1 MMFSIGELSL
11 RTGVSTQTIRYYER
25 IALLPEP
32 RRAKNGY
39 RVYDNTDI
47 ERLQFVKRARQLDF
61 SLDDIAEILA
71 FRERNEA
78 PCSVV
83 MDVMAEQINE
93 IDRRIADL
101 IRLREELA
109 QLHRIGLTMPE
120 DIEMK
125 RCVCHLIKTGIHN
138 EEIDNDG

>member
-1 MMFSIGELSL
+1 MFSIGELSL
-11 RTGVSTQTIRYYER
+11 RTGISTQTIRYYER

-32 RRAKNGY
+32 CRAENGY
-39 RVYDNTDI
+39 RVYDDTDAD
-47 ERLQFVKRARQLDF
+47 RLQFVTRARQLDF

-83 MDVMAEQINE
+83 MDVMAQQIDE

-109 QLHRIGLTMPE
+109 QLHHIGLTMPE

-125 RCVCHLIKTGIHN
+125 RCVCHLIKSGLPD
-138 EEIDNDG
+138 EEGD

>member
-1 MMFSIGELSL
+1 MFSIGEISHQ
-11 RTGVSTQTIRYYER
+11 TGVSTQTIRYYER

-32 RRAKNGY
+32 RRAANDY
-39 RVYDNTDI
+39 RVYDEADI
-47 ERLQFVKRARQLDF
+47 DRLQFVTRARQLDF
-61 SLDDIAEILA
+61 SLNEIAEILA

-83 MDVMAEQINE
+83 MDVMAQQIDE
-93 IDRRIADL
+93 INRRIADF

-109 QLHRIGLTMPE
+109 GLHRIGLTMPE

-125 RCVCHLIKTGIHN
+125 HCVCHLIKSGLPD

>member
-1 MMFSIGELSL
+1 MFSIGEISQQ
-11 RTGVSTQTIRYYER
+11 TGVSTQTIRYYER

-32 RRAKNGY
+32 RRAANDY
-39 RVYDNTDI
+39 RVYDEADI
-47 ERLQFVKRARQLDF
+47 DRLQFVTRARQLDF

-83 MDVMAEQINE
+83 MEVMAQQIDE
-93 IDRRIADL
+93 IDRRIVDF

-125 RCVCHLIKTGIHN
+125 RCVCHLIKSGLPD
-138 EEIDNDG
+138 EEIDDDG

>member
-1 MMFSIGELSL
+1 MFSIGELSL

-25 IALLPEP
+25 IALLPKP
-32 RRAKNGY
+32 RRAENGY

-47 ERLQFVKRARQLDF
+47 ERLQFVMRARQLDF
-61 SLDDIAEILA
+61 SLEDIAEILA

-83 MDVMAEQINE
+83 MDVMAQQIDE

-125 RCVCHLIKTGIHN
+125 RCVCHLIKTGIQN

>member
-1 MMFSIGELSL
+1 MFSIGELSL
-11 RTGVSTQTIRYYER
+11 RTGISTQTIRYYES

-39 RVYDNTDI
+39 RTYNNTDI
-47 ERLQFVKRARQLDF
+47 DRLQFVTRARQLDF

-78 PCSVV
+78 PCSVA
-83 MDVMAEQINE
+83 MNVMAQQIDE
-93 IDRRIADL
+93 IDTRIADL

-125 RCVCHLIKTGIHN
+125 RCVCHLIKSGLPE
-138 EEIDNDG
+138 EEIDDDR

>member
-1 MMFSIGELSL
+1 MMFSIGEISQL
-11 RTGVSTQTIRYYER
+11 TGISSQTIRYYER

-32 RRAKNGY
+32 CRAENGY
-39 RVYDNTDI
+39 RLYDNTDV
-47 ERLQFVKRARQLDF
+47 ERLQFVTRARQLDF

-83 MDVMAEQINE
+83 MDVMTQQIDE

-125 RCVCHLIKTGIHN
+125 HCVCHLIKSGLPD

>member
-1 MMFSIGELSL
+1 MFSIGELSQQ
-11 RTGVSTQTIRYYER
+11 TGVSTQTIRYYER

-32 RRAKNGY
+32 RRAANDY
-39 RVYDNTDI
+39 RVYDEADI
-47 ERLQFVKRARQLDF
+47 NRLQFVTRARQLDF

-83 MDVMAEQINE
+83 MEVMAQQIVE
-93 IDRRIADL
+93 VDRRIADL

-109 QLHRIGLTMPE
+109 GLHRIGLTMPE

-125 RCVCHLIKTGIHN
+125 RCVCHLIKSGLPD
-138 EEIDNDG
+138 EEIDDDG

>member
-1 MMFSIGELSL
+1 MFSIGEISQQ
-11 RTGVSTQTIRYYER
+11 TGVPTQTIRYYER

-32 RRAKNGY
+32 RRAANDY
-39 RVYDNTDI
+39 RVYDESDI
-47 ERLQFVKRARQLDF
+47 DRLQFVTRARQLDF
-61 SLDDIAEILA
+61 SLDDITEILA

-83 MDVMAEQINE
+83 MDVMAQQINE
-93 IDRRIADL
+93 IDKRIADL

-109 QLHRIGLTMPE
+109 QLHRMGLTMPE

-125 RCVCHLIKTGIHN
+125 HCVCHLIKSGLPD
-138 EEIDNDG
+138 EEIDDDR

>member
-1 MMFSIGELSL
+1 MFSIGELSL

>member
-1 MMFSIGELSL
+1 MFSIGELSL
-11 RTGVSTQTIRYYER
+11 RTGVSAQTIRFYER
-25 IALLPEP
+25 IGVLPEP
-32 RRAKNGY
+32 CRAENGY
-39 RVYDNTDI
+39 RVYDDVDI
-47 ERLQFVKRARQLDF
+47 DRLQFVTQARQLDF
-61 SLDDIAEILA
+61 SLNDVAEILA

-83 MDVMAEQINE
+83 MDVMAQQIDE
-93 IDRRIADL
+93 IDKRIADL

-125 RCVCHLIKTGIHN
+125 HCVCHLIKNGLPN
-138 EEIDNDG
+138 EEIEDD

>member
-1 MMFSIGELSL
+1 MFSIGELSL
-11 RTGVSTQTIRYYER
+11 RTGVSMQAIRYYER

-32 RRAKNGY
+32 CRAENGY
-39 RVYDNTDI
+39 RVYDDLDI
-47 ERLQFVKRARQLDF
+47 DRLKFVTRARQLDF
-61 SLDDIAEILA
+61 SLDDIAEILT

-78 PCSVV
+78 PCSIV
-83 MDVMAEQINE
+83 MEVMVQQIDE

-120 DIEMK
+120 DMEMK
-125 RCVCHLIKTGIHN
+125 HCICHLIKSGLSS
-138 EEIDNDG
+138 EENNDNR

>member
-1 MMFSIGELSL
+1 MFSIGELSL
-11 RTGVSTQTIRYYER
+11 RTGVSTQSIRYYER

-32 RRAKNGY
+32 RRAANDY
-39 RVYDNTDI
+39 RVYDESDI
-47 ERLQFVKRARQLDF
+47 DRLQFVTRARQLDF

-78 PCSVV
+78 PCAVV
-83 MDVMAEQINE
+83 MDVMAQQIVE
-93 IDRRIADL
+93 IDRRITDL

-120 DIEMK
+120 DSEMK
-125 RCVCHLIKTGIHN
+125 HCVCHLIKSGLPN
-138 EEIDNDG
+138 EEMHDDR

>member
-1 MMFSIGELSL
+1 MFSIGEISQL
-11 RTGVSTQTIRYYER
+11 TGISSQTIRYYER

-32 RRAKNGY
+32 CRAENGY
-39 RVYDNTDI
+39 RLYDNTDV
-47 ERLQFVKRARQLDF
+47 ERLQFVTRARQLDF

-83 MDVMAEQINE
+83 MDVMTQQIDE

-125 RCVCHLIKTGIHN
+125 HCVCHLIKSGLPD

>member
-1 MMFSIGELSL
+1 MLSIGEVSL
-11 RTGVSTQTIRYYER
+11 RTGISTQTIRYYER
-25 IALLPEP
+25 IALLPTA
-32 RRAKNGY
+32 RRAENGY
-39 RVYDNTDI
+39 REYNDTDI
-47 ERLQFVKRARQLDF
+47 DRMQFVTRARQLDF
-61 SLDDIAEILA
+61 SLEDIAEILA

-83 MDVMAEQINE
+83 MHMMAQQIDE

-101 IRLREELA
+101 IHLREELA

-125 RCVCHLIKTGIHN
+125 HCVCHLIKSGLSN
-138 EEIDNDG
+138 EEMHDDR

>member
-1 MMFSIGELSL
+1 MFSIGEISQQ
-11 RTGVSTQTIRYYER
+11 TGVSTQTIRYYER

-32 RRAKNGY
+32 RRAANDY
-39 RVYDNTDI
+39 RVYDEADI
-47 ERLQFVKRARQLDF
+47 DRLQFVTRARQLDF
-61 SLDDIAEILA
+61 SLNEIAEILA

-83 MDVMAEQINE
+83 MDVMAQQIDE
-93 IDRRIADL
+93 INRRIADF

-109 QLHRIGLTMPE
+109 GLHRIGLTMPE

-125 RCVCHLIKTGIHN
+125 HCVCHLIKSGLPD

>member
-1 MMFSIGELSL
+1 MFSIGEISQQ
-11 RTGVSTQTIRYYER
+11 TGVSTQTIRYYER
-25 IALLPEP
+25 IALLPQP
-32 RRAKNGY
+32 YRAENGY
-39 RVYDNTDI
+39 RVYDNTDV
-47 ERLQFVKRARQLDF
+47 ERLQFITRARQLDF

-83 MDVMAEQINE
+83 MNVMAQQIDE
-93 IDRRIADL
+93 IDTRIADL

-109 QLHRIGLTMPE
+109 QLHRIGLIMPE

-125 RCVCHLIKTGIHN
+125 RCVCHLIKSGLPE
-138 EEIDNDG
+138 EEIDDDK

>member
-1 MMFSIGELSL
+1 MFSIGELSSQ
-11 RTGVSTQTIRYYER
+11 TGVSTQTIRYYER

-32 RRAKNGY
+32 RRAENGY
-39 RVYDNTDI
+39 RIYNNADI
-47 ERLQFVKRARQLDF
+47 DRLRFVTRARQLDF

-83 MDVMAEQINE
+83 MDVMARQIDE
-93 IDRRIADL
+93 IDNRITDL
-101 IRLREELA
+101 IRLREDLA

-125 RCVCHLIKTGIHN
+125 RCVCHLIKSGLSD
-138 EEIDNDG
+138 EEIDDDR

>member
-1 MMFSIGELSL
+1 MFSIGEISQQ
-11 RTGVSTQTIRYYER
+11 TGVSSQTIRYYER
-25 IALLPEP
+25 IALLPQP
-32 RRAKNGY
+32 YRAENGY
-39 RVYDNTDI
+39 RVYDNTDV
-47 ERLQFVKRARQLDF
+47 ERLQFVTRARQLDF

-83 MDVMAEQINE
+83 MDVMAQQIDE
-93 IDRRIADL
+93 IDKRIADL

-109 QLHRIGLTMPE
+109 QLHHVGLTMPE

-125 RCVCHLIKTGIHN
+125 RCVCHLIKTGIQN
-138 EEIDNDG
+138 EERANE